1 MGYKKAINIV
11 KGYLKNYPDASTV
24 EDGKFRGIYSYL
36 RFGIGKYFMS
46 LQKAVNLLKR
56 SSLQDKALA
65 LSCELLRKILF
76 KKNNKIFLQREGV
89 FL

>member
-11 KGYLKNYPDASTV
+11 KGYLKNYPDAFTI

-46 LQKAVNLLKR
+46 LRKTTNLLKR
-56 SSLQDKALA
+56 PSLRDKVLT
-65 LSCELLRKILF
+65 LSCELA
-76 KKNNKIFLQREGV
+76 
-89 FL
+89 

>member
-1 MGYKKAINIV
+1 MGYKKAIKV
-11 KGYLKNYPDASTV
+11 MKCYSKNYPDASTV
-24 EDGKFRGIYSYL
+24 EDGRFRGT
-36 RFGIGKYFMS
+36 RFYYGFGVGKHFIS
-46 LQKAVNLLKR
+46 SWKTVGLLKR
-56 SSLQDKALA
+56 PSLQDKVLT

>member
-36 RFGIGKYFMS
+36 RLGIGKYFMS
-46 LQKAVNLLKR
+46 LRKTINLLKR
-56 SSLQDKALA
+56 PSLRDKALT
-65 LSCELLRKILF
+65 LLRKLA
-76 KKNNKIFLQREGV
+76 
-89 FL
+89 

>member
-1 MGYKKAINIV
+1 M
-11 KGYLKNYPDASTV
+11 KGYSKNYPDASTV